1 MMISDISHWE
11 RDDRLNASGTREKF
25 WLINPENEERYMFK
39 LPKEGTGEIWAEKVA
54 SEIGKVLKLEMMD
67 VAIAKYEDRQGLLL
81 TNFVKYGEEEH
92 FDGGDLLKT
101 IIDGFDPN
109 DLTDY
114 TLENILRCL
123 VPLNLEKEI
132 VKVIIFDALIGNQ
145 DRHCENWG
153 VIQKGGDI
161 RLTPIYDNGASLG
174 FSNKEERVEMMLK
187 DANMFGAFT
196 NRGKSII
203 GIPSKKKP
211 KIKALLH
218 EIYALFPGVVSEEI
232 ERLDYL
238 QTEEIKHI
246 LEIIPLDIM
255 SETYKI
261 WVERLLIYRKEWI
274 INWYEGELN
283 ND

>member
-1 MMISDISHWE
+1 MISDISNWE
-11 RDDRLNASGTREKF
+11 RDDTLNASGTREKF
-25 WLINPENEERYMFK
+25 WLVNPENKERYMFK

-174 FSNKEERVEMMLK
+174 FSNKEERVKMMLK

-218 EIYALFPGVVSEEI
+218 EIYALFPDVVSEEI
-232 ERLDYL
+232 ERLNYL

-246 LEIIPLDIM
+246 LETIHLDIM

-261 WVERLLIYRKEWI
+261 WVERLLIYRKEWM

>member
-1 MMISDISHWE
+1 MISDISHWE